1 MLKLK
6 INCTMELRTLFVIFL
21 NNNSVNV
28 KIKNDIIYYVINNCF
43 KSMCKMFKPQYSTVQ
58 FRTVQYSTVQYST
71 VQFRTVQYS
80 TVQYSTVQYS
90 AIQDSI
96 V

>member
-1 MLKLK
+1 MVKLK
-6 INCTMELRTLFVIFL
+6 INCTMELKTLFAIFL

-58 FRTVQYSTVQYST
+58 FRTVQYSIVL
-71 VQFRTVQYS
+71 YS
-80 TVQYSTVQYS
+80 TVQYST
-90 AIQDSI
+90 IQDST

>member
-58 FRTVQYSTVQYST
+58 FRTVQYSTVQGSKVQYNSGQYSI
-71 VQFRTVQYS
+71 VLYS
-80 TVQYSTVQYS
+80 TVQYSTVQFRT
-90 AIQDSI
+90 